1 MYSLLF
7 PIACRYTIT
16 QFTAIHFR
24 SKKANASDKLCMHI
38 PFLLS
43 HVIPA
48 QPGLHPPSHTPVI
61 LLHLLVTMQ
70 LLLHVFIQF
79 LP

>member
-24 SKKANASDKLCMHI
+24 PKKANASDKL
-38 PFLLS
+38 
-43 HVIPA
+43 
-48 QPGLHPPSHTPVI
+48 
-61 LLHLLVTMQ
+61 
-70 LLLHVFIQF
+70 
-79 LP
+79 